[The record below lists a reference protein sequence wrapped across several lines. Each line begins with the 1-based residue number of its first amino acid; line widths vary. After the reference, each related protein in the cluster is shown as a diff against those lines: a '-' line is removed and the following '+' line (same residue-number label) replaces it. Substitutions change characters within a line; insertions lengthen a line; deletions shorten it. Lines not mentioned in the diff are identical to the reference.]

1 MVLLVRPSNTVYVH
15 LVKSFLAELDSSAL
29 DALRAN
35 PDVESIDEDGI
46 MHINGIQ

>member
-1 MVLLVRPSNTVYVH
+1 MCIWLKL
-15 LVKSFLAELDSSAL
+15 FLAELDSSTL

-46 MHINGIQ
+46 MRINGVQ